1 MSQPVSQV
9 AVNETARLIERF
21 DLLLEDV
28 QRTVSKMTL
37 ELEGSI
43 ARLSGR
49 RTVQCSKCRVTVDIE
64 KVNLPNRCMSKDCPL
79 KPQEQKNAL
88 YEIMGHLGA
97 AKMQRAPSDDQIIAE
112 HIDDALDIATKA
124 YSSIKD

>member
-28 QRTVSKMTL
+28 QRTVSKMNM

-43 ARLSGR
+43 ARLAGR
-49 RTVQCSKCRVTVDIE
+49 PTVQCSKCRVTVDIE
-64 KVNLPNRCMSKDCPL
+64 KVNLPNRCMSKTCPL
-79 KPQEQKNAL
+79 KPQNQGP
-88 YEIMGHLGA
+88 M
-97 AKMQRAPSDDQIIAE
+97 S
-112 HIDDALDIATKA
+112 
-124 YSSIKD
+124 